1 MNINRIF
8 ERISHNWP
16 VKILS
21 VTAAI
26 LIFLFY
32 RMAMMEERFFSIPLD
47 VQIDE
52 QFMPADDYPKTVRVT
67 IKGRS
72 EEINLVL
79 EENLSAYA
87 DFTDYNGEGE
97 YTEPVRIG
105 KEGAVHQLDP
115 LEIHVEP
122 RTITLSL
129 EKKLSKSVEVD
140 PAIVG
145 YPAKGYELAQ
155 YFLTPSTVE
164 IEGIEKRLRDLEV
177 VETENIDITGRKE
190 DFTVRVR
197 LKEPTRYSTFPG
209 GDTVEF
215 FGIVQEK
222 TILQTVEDVDLIAI
236 DLDEQFE
243 VQGIPESNS
252 LQVQGKQP
260 VMEEHSSQD
269 YRLTFDCSE
278 IEEPG
283 TYTIDVSPDV
293 PRGVLVLS
301 YEPRR
306 VTVEVSIPGEDD
318 S

>member
-1 MNINRIF
+1 MNTNRFF
-8 ERISHNWP
+8 ERISNNWP

-87 DFTDYNGEGE
+87 DFTDYTEEGE

-140 PAIVG
+140 PSIVG

-155 YFLTPSTVE
+155 HFLTPSTVE
-164 IEGIEKRLRDLEV
+164 IEGIEKRIRDLEV
-177 VETENIDITGRKE
+177 VETENIDITGRRE

-243 VQGIPESNS
+243 VEGIPESNS

-260 VMEEHSSQD
+260 VMEEYSSRD

-293 PRGVLVLS
+293 PQGVLVLS

-306 VTVEVSIPGEDD
+306 VTVEVSGPGEED